1 MAFSNTSHGLMPLE
15 KLKQLNFLS
24 HEHLFHNLT
33 RFASNN
39 NEKLNLENSSIW
51 KSDPFSFSTNV
62 ALNNLEEI
70 NTELKKVYN
79 LNELCIV
86 KRNHSFFLFFLTFS
100 PLNIFSFF

>member
-1 MAFSNTSHGLMPLE
+1 MTFCNTSHGLLPLE

-33 RFASNN
+33 RFASKNH
-39 NEKLNLENSSIW
+39 EKLALENSSVW
-51 KSDPFSFSTNV
+51 KTDPFSFSTNV
-62 ALNNLEEI
+62 VLNNLEEI

-86 KRNHSFFLFFLTFS
+86 KKKITY
-100 PLNIFSFF
+100 